1 MSYAVKSI
9 LNTIFSTGDSIDFK
23 KIHKILFLMEYR
35 YFHLLK
41 SRLIDDHF
49 VIKYNSLY
57 IPSVRNGILFESSM
71 DEHIISNFMFPN
83 MDYIQSEEV
92 RNFIV
97 QYHKLYDKMTIQELN
112 RLILIVSPNIL
123 NYEFVDITFF
133 LEN

>member
-23 KIHKILFLMEYR
+23 KIHKILFLIEYR

-71 DEHIISNFMFPN
+71 DENIISNFMFPN